1 VCCLLWLACL
11 AGGAPLAAAQGSA
24 SSPTTEGT
32 PPLAQSAQ
40 VTVRASL
47 DDEWLTLRLLHA
59 GSESPLVTKD
69 VTLSVAGHVIPL
81 TPRGA
86 GTYILPVKQLGT
98 TTTPTLDITVGHDGI
113 REVLSGKLTVPA
125 AAPTPAGSH
134 NQMLWWI
141 VNIGIVFV
149 AAMILSNRRK
159 KSAE

>member
-11 AGGAPLAAAQGSA
+11 AGGAPLATAQGSA
-24 SSPTTEGT
+24 SNPAPEGT
-32 PPLAQSAQ
+32 LAQSAQ
-40 VTVRASL
+40 VAVRYTL

-69 VTLSVAGHVIPL
+69 VTVSVAGHVIPL
-81 TPRGA
+81 NARGE

-98 TTTPTLDITVGHDGI
+98 TMTPTLEISVGHDGI
-113 REVLSGKLTVPA
+113 REVLSGKLTLPA
-125 AAPTPAGSH
+125 AAPVTTGGH

-149 AAMILSNRRK
+149 AAMIWSNRRK
-159 KSAE
+159 KPAD